1 MALPLVRD
9 HFPGVQ
15 KCIFFE
21 TSAWGLI
28 PGAAR
33 DALNRCIDLQIDGD
47 FDKDVAGDAIER
59 VRAKFATLV
68 RAAPDEIAIVKNVSE
83 GVNAVVASLLWQAG
97 DNAVICSDVD
107 HPNCIYA
114 LYNVRDRYGVEIRSV
129 AARDFHVPID
139 ELINAIDGRTRLV
152 LAPSV
157 PFSTGLRTD
166 IRRIGTA
173 CRERSVPFFVDGA
186 QSVGALDMD
195 AEAEYIDALTVASSK
210 YLCGPHGIG
219 FLYVRRAWAE
229 QMQPAYLARYSI
241 DLGSLHEGDAGGE
254 RYDLKSAAGRF
265 DIGSYNY
272 AAASAVEVSLD
283 LLLACGTRAIER
295 HVLALSHRF
304 ASELQSLGLP
314 LLARQPGPH
323 LSQVVL
329 VGGVESKHDRAALAS
344 LYQHLH
350 SNRVKL
356 SLRRG
361 RLRFS
366 FHFYNDDQ
374 EVTQGLSLI
383 RDWIRHNRNIQKL
396 GRCPHDLPPVTLPAS
411 G

>member
-1 MALPLVRD
+1 MRASSRSNPEAIVNDSVQPGMALPLVRD
-9 HFPGVQ
+9 HFPGVR
-15 KCIFFE
+15 KCIYFE
-21 TSAWGLI
+21 TSAWGLV

-33 DALNRCIDLQIDGD
+33 DALDRCVDLQIDGD
-47 FDKDVAGDAIER
+47 FDKDVAGDTIER
-59 VRAKFATLV
+59 VRAKFGTLI

-114 LYNVRDRYGVEIRSV
+114 LYNVRDRYGVEVRSI
-129 AARDFHVPID
+129 AARDYHMPVEDI
-139 ELINAIDGRTRLV
+139 INAIDGRTRLV

-166 IRRIGTA
+166 IRSIGAA
-173 CRERSVPFFVDGA
+173 CRERGVPFFVDAA

-195 AEAEYIDALTVASSK
+195 VEAEYIDALTVASSK

-254 RYDLKSAAGRF
+254 QYALKAAAGRF

-272 AAASAVEVSLD
+272 AGASAVEVSLD
-283 LLLACGTRAIER
+283 LLLACGTREIEK

-304 ASELQSLGLP
+304 ATELQGLGLP

-329 VGGVESKHDRAALAS
+329 VGGVESKYDRAALES
-344 LYQHLH
+344 LHRHLQD
-350 SNRVKL
+350 NRVKL

-374 EVTQGLSLI
+374 EVTRVLSLI
-383 RDWIRHNRNIQKL
+383 RDWTRRH
-396 GRCPHDLPPVTLPAS
+396 
-411 G
+411 

>member
-1 MALPLVRD
+1 MRASSRSSPEVIVNDSVQPGMALPLVRD
-9 HFPGVQ
+9 HFPGVR
-15 KCIFFE
+15 KCIYFE
-21 TSAWGLI
+21 TSAWGLV

-33 DALNRCIDLQIDGD
+33 DALNRCVDLQIDGD
-47 FDKDVAGDAIER
+47 FDKDVAGDTIER
-59 VRAKFATLV
+59 VRAKFGTLI

-114 LYNVRDRYGVEIRSV
+114 LYNVRDRYGVEVRSI
-129 AARDFHVPID
+129 AARDYHMPVEDI
-139 ELINAIDGRTRLV
+139 INAIDGRTRLV

-157 PFSTGLRTD
+157 PFSIGLRTD
-166 IRRIGTA
+166 IRSIGAA
-173 CRERSVPFFVDGA
+173 CRERGVPFFVDGA

-195 AEAEYIDALTVASSK
+195 VEAEYIDALTVASSK

-254 RYDLKSAAGRF
+254 QYALKAAAGRF

-272 AAASAVEVSLD
+272 AGASAVEVSLD
-283 LLLACGTRAIER
+283 LLLACGTREIER
-295 HVLALSHRF
+295 HVLSLSHRF
-304 ASELQSLGLP
+304 AAELQGLGLP

-329 VGGVESKHDRAALAS
+329 VGGAESKYDRSALES
-344 LYQHLH
+344 LHRHLQD
-350 SNRVKL
+350 NRVRL

-374 EVTQGLSLI
+374 EVARALSLI
-383 RDWIRHNRNIQKL
+383 RDWTRRH
-396 GRCPHDLPPVTLPAS
+396 
-411 G
+411 